1 MVKRLVA
8 VFCYT
13 ACQERVRP
21 CLLKMHAIREALTS
35 GSEHLINME
44 DVKTIAKT
52 IKSSVSEEDL
62 ANLTEFES
70 KF

>member
-1 MVKRLVA
+1 
-8 VFCYT
+8 
-13 ACQERVRP
+13 
-21 CLLKMHAIREALTS
+21 MHAIREALTS